1 MSVIKMG
8 VPKPLGP
15 VTCVYQNWILEN
27 SSYKEMLPASSMD
40 NRQFMGTK
48 HCIAKVTQVL

>member
-15 VTCVYQNWILEN
+15 VPCVYQNWILEK

-40 NRQFMGTK
+40 NRQFMCTK
-48 HCIAKVTQVL
+48 HWIAKVT

>member
-40 NRQFMGTK
+40 NRQFMCTK
-48 HCIAKVTQVL
+48 HWIAKVT